1 MWCSIWIANR
11 LPRCRRRVLALFL
24 AAATAPAPI
33 LAADPAPSSG
43 LDPTGEPL
51 FVGVNIN
58 GIDRSEVVS
67 ALRLAD
73 GGLAVSE
80 RDLSTWRLNPP
91 AGKALQVDGQ
101 PYVRLA
107 DLAGVEYRLDAGS
120 QTLML
125 HAPAGAFAA
134 NALAYGGAGGYGLT
148 PSRLGGFF
156 NYDLNWQRDD
166 GQDKSGGLFEV
177 GAFNAWGSGT
187 ATGLWRNGGQAS
199 GWLRLDTTWNVDMPE
214 RMQSLRLGDTI
225 SRAGSWGRSVRFGGL
240 QWATNFATRPGFI
253 TFPLPGLRGE
263 AALPSTLDVY
273 LDNARLLRTEVPPG
287 PFDLT
292 NVPAVTGQGE
302 LQLVV
307 RDLLGRQQVISQP
320 YYASA
325 SLLKP
330 GLRDFSY
337 EVGLVREDYGLASNR
352 YGRAMLVGTDRLGV
366 NPGFTREFR
375 AEILADQQ
383 TLGAG
388 GVWLLPSWGRFHL
401 GTLSFGAAASHGP
414 EGNGRLFALGAE
426 RQARDISF
434 SLQAEYADRE
444 FVQLGQLPG
453 ISPRRTLAASLGIPL
468 ASSSLGLSYVSQS
481 SWAGDERRLVS
492 VNYSVGLGAGG
503 QLGLYALRD
512 LSGEAGLSLG
522 LIWTV
527 ALDQRTSLSADLSH
541 QGNQDRKTL
550 QLQRN
555 LPAGDGLGYR
565 LLAGDDEHYQA
576 GATWQTERGV
586 LTAEAARSAG
596 QGAYRAGLSGG
607 IAVAGGGVFQGRRI
621 DDSFAVIKVG
631 DYAGVR
637 VYRDNQEVTRTDGQ
651 GLALIT
657 RLRAYQDNPIGIE
670 QADLPIDAEVDALQ
684 LGLTP
689 ALRSGVVVDFPVRR
703 SRNASFRLVDQA
715 GHALP
720 PGALVRL
727 AGDAREFQ
735 VGYDGLV
742 FISGLGL
749 NNRLLAEWDDHR
761 CRALLVLD
769 EAAEPLPDL
778 GVLVC
783 AAARTNALQ
792 LMLITQLQTHR
803 DSPAGTEPADLASD
817 AEVDTLQL
825 KLIPTLTRLERFDAL
840 RLVLTSQLRAY
851 QDNPADSGPAD
862 LPIDAEVATLQL
874 KLIPALAW
882 PQHLLP
888 EDRR

>member
-1 MWCSIWIANR
+1 M
-11 LPRCRRRVLALFL
+11 
-24 AAATAPAPI
+24 
-33 LAADPAPSSG
+33 
-43 LDPTGEPL
+43 
-51 FVGVNIN
+51 NIN
-58 GIDRSEVVS
+58 GVDRTEVVS
-67 ALRLAD
+67 TLRLAD
-73 GGLAVSE
+73 GGLAVAE
-80 RDLSTWRLNPP
+80 RDLSAWRLNPP
-91 AGKALQVDGQ
+91 VGKAMQVDGQ

-125 HAPAGAFAA
+125 RAPASAFAA
-134 NALAYGGAGGYGLT
+134 SALAYAGAGGHGLT

-187 ATGLWRNGGQAS
+187 ATGLWRNGGEDS
-199 GWLRLDTTWNVDMPE
+199 RWLRLDTTWNIDMPE
-214 RMQSLRLGDTI
+214 RMQSLRIGDAI

-337 EVGLVREDYGLASNR
+337 EMGWVREDYGLASNR
-352 YGRAMLVGTDRLGV
+352 YGRAMLVATDRLGIS
-366 NPGFTREFR
+366 PGFTREWR

-388 GVWLLPSWGRFHL
+388 GVWLLPAWGRFHL
-401 GTLSFGAAASHGP
+401 GTLSLGAAASHGP
-414 EGNGRLFALGAE
+414 DGNGHQLALGAE
-426 RQARDISF
+426 RHAREVSF
-434 SLQAEYADRE
+434 SLQAEYADRA
-444 FVQLGQLPG
+444 FVQLGRLPG
-453 ISPRRTLAASLGIPL
+453 AAPRRTLAASLSVPL
-468 ASSSLGLSYVSQS
+468 AGSGLGLSYLSQS
-481 SWAGDERRLVS
+481 TWAGDERRLVS
-492 VNYSVGLGAGG
+492 ANYSVGLGAGG
-503 QLGLYALRD
+503 NLGLYALRD
-512 LSGEAGLSLG
+512 LSGDGGLSLG

-527 ALDQRTSLSADLSH
+527 ALDQRTSLSADLSR
-541 QGNQDRKTL
+541 QANQDRKTV

-555 LPAGDGLGYR
+555 LPAGNGLGYR
-565 LLAGDDEHYQA
+565 LLAGDDDRYQA

-586 LTAEAARSAG
+586 LTAEAARSGG
-596 QGAYRAGLSGG
+596 QDAYRAGLSGG

-621 DDSFAVIKVG
+621 DDSFAVIKVA

-637 VYRDNQEVTRTDGQ
+637 VYRDNQEVTRTDDH

-670 QADLPIDAEVDALQ
+670 QSDLPIDAEVDALQ
-684 LGLTP
+684 LSLTP
-689 ALRSGVVVDFPVRR
+689 ALRSGVVVDFPVRH
-703 SRNASFRLVDQA
+703 SRNAAFRLVDES
-715 GHALP
+715 GRALP
-720 PGALVRL
+720 PGAL
-727 AGDAREFQ
+727 
-735 VGYDGLV
+735 
-742 FISGLGL
+742 
-749 NNRLLAEWDDHR
+749 
-761 CRALLVLD
+761 
-769 EAAEPLPDL
+769 
-778 GVLVC
+778 
-783 AAARTNALQ
+783 
-792 LMLITQLQTHR
+792 
-803 DSPAGTEPADLASD
+803 
-817 AEVDTLQL
+817 
-825 KLIPTLTRLERFDAL
+825 
-840 RLVLTSQLRAY
+840 
-851 QDNPADSGPAD
+851 
-862 LPIDAEVATLQL
+862 
-874 KLIPALAW
+874 
-882 PQHLLP
+882 
-888 EDRR
+888 